1 MPKALEKSD
10 CTKPARVNNPQR
22 TIAEIIKVASQEFA
36 SKGYAGVRIEQLA
49 EMTLT
54 SKRMIYYYF
63 GGKDGLYQKVLENAY
78 RKIRSLESNL
88 VIHCVRPEDALKQLV
103 EYSYDLLQANEEYVQ
118 IVMNENLQKGQFVSQ
133 NAVIK
138 EMSVPL
144 VNVIEDIYRRGIRLG
159 VFRFGLSPVEIH
171 AFIQAMCFFN
181 VSNQHTF
188 GAIFNDKLSSLG
200 QPKSPILSRDRVVEL
215 VLNFVQK

>member
-1 MPKALEKSD
+1 MPKALEKLD
-10 CTKPARVNNPQR
+10 CPKSIRVNNPER

-36 SKGYAGVRIEQLA
+36 SKGYAGVRIEQIA
-49 EMTLT
+49 EITLT

-78 RKIRSLESNL
+78 KKIRTLESNL
-88 VIHCVRPEDALKQLV
+88 IVRSTRPEDALKELV

-118 IVMNENLQKGQFVSQ
+118 IVMSENLQKGQFVSQ

-138 EMSVPL
+138 EMAVPL
-144 VNVIEDIYRRGIRLG
+144 VNIIADIYRNGIRNG
-159 VFRFGLSPVEIH
+159 VFKFGLNPVEIH

-188 GAIFNDKLSSLG
+188 GAIFNDKIAEKNGSKV
-200 QPKSPILSRDRVVEL
+200 QILSKSRVVEL
-215 VLNFVQK
+215 VLNFVKI